1 MDKIFSTGTSK
12 GSEPELP
19 RTELLDITTHSKKI
33 AAHIRSAFDNP
44 LAKFHPASAPGHV
57 ERVQNVSE
65 SVGQAQQSIIRVG
78 EKYAVKQG
86 VLEPYLAVIRPYV
99 QKLWVLVGDVAELH
113 PRTIPKLILNLM
125 EIFVPGVAFVKPLV
139 TLFFF
144 GPCMVVSDFIGGW
157 MFKAVWEVLTAF
169 V

>member
-19 RTELLDITTHSKKI
+19 RQVFKALRSGDISKLTGSLLNSTELLDITTHSKKI

-99 QKLWVLVGDVAELH
+99 QKLWVLVGELLSF
-113 PRTIPKLILNLM
+113 PVLVPQFPELM
-125 EIFVPGVAFVKPLV
+125 MLR
-139 TLFFF
+139 
-144 GPCMVVSDFIGGW
+144 
-157 MFKAVWEVLTAF
+157 
-169 V
+169 